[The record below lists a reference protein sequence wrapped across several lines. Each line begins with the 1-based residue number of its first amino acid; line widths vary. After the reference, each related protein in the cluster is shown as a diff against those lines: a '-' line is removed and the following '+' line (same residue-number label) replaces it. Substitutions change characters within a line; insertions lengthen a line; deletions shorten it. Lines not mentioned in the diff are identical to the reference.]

1 MNHFT
6 RLTIDQAHHL
16 INSNQI
22 TVLEL
27 VEYYFDQ
34 IESSNNQLHIM
45 LAENKDQAIN
55 HAKSWD
61 QKISNGH
68 KLTGL
73 EAIPYL
79 AKDMFMTKGIAT
91 TAASRSLA
99 DFIPPYSSTA
109 ISKLTKAGAILLGK
123 VNQDEFAHGGSG
135 KYSFFG
141 SALNPN
147 DPTRVAGGSS
157 SGSAASVAADYC
169 IFSLGT
175 DTGGSIRNPASY
187 TGTYGLKPSYG
198 RISRY
203 GVIAM
208 ASSFDCVGII
218 ARSNQDIKIV
228 LGFISGHDQLDSTSL
243 PSKLNLNKSASI
255 KRIALVKQYQER
267 LKPDQTKAFSEITD
281 QLEAR
286 GVKVET
292 IDLPSLEQALACYYI
307 LVPAEISSN
316 LARYD
321 GLRYGYNSDQ
331 EDLIEVYKNSRKQG
345 FGVEVQRRI
354 MIGTY
359 LLSHGY
365 YDAFYLKA
373 NKLRQQIQTEIKTVF
388 KQFDLILSP
397 TTPDIAPLT
406 NTTSIDPT
414 EEYLADIMTVVANL
428 AGIPAISLPKM
439 EISGLPYGLQAMAD
453 QEAEHQLLEL
463 EDLLC

>member
-1 MNHFT
+1 MKLTN
-6 RLTIDQAHHL
+6 LTISQAHQL
-16 INSNQI
+16 INSRSI
-22 TVLEL
+22 SVIEL
-27 VEYYFDQ
+27 VDYYLSK
-34 IESSNNQLHIM
+34 IEAENSKLHIM
-45 LAENKDQAIN
+45 LAENKDQARKQ
-55 HAKSWD
+55 AKAWD
-61 QKISNGH
+61 QKIANGAQ
-68 KLTGL
+68 LNGL
-73 EAIPYL
+73 QAIPYL

-99 DFIPPYSSTA
+99 DFIPPYDSTA
-109 ISKLTKAGAILLGK
+109 ITKLTAAGAILLGK

-147 DPTRVAGGSS
+147 DTTRVAGGSS
-157 SGSAASVAADYC
+157 SGSAASVAADFC
-169 IFSLGT
+169 VFSLGT

-187 TGTYGLKPSYG
+187 TGTYGIKPSYG

-218 ARSNQDIKIV
+218 AKSNQDIKTV
-228 LGFISGHDQLDSTSL
+228 LETISGHDPLDSTSL
-243 PSKLNLNKSASI
+243 NSSLDLDSPQEV
-255 KRIALVKQYQER
+255 KRIATIKQYQEH
-267 LKPDQTKAFSEITD
+267 LKPEQSRAFEQIINQLREKDIVIEEID
-281 QLEAR
+281 M
-286 GVKVET
+286 
-292 IDLPSLEQALACYYI
+292 PSLDQALACYYI

-321 GLRYGYNSDQ
+321 GLRYGYNSEQ

-373 NKLRQQIQTEIKTVF
+373 SKLRQQIQAEIRSVF
-388 KQFDLILSP
+388 NQFDLILSP
-397 TTPDIAPLT
+397 TTPDIAPLSNT
-406 NTTSIDPT
+406 NSTDPT

-428 AGIPAISLPKM
+428 AGIPAMSLPKM
-439 EISGLPYGLQAMAD
+439 QISGLPYGLQVMAD
-453 QEAEHQLLEL
+453 QGAEYRLLGF